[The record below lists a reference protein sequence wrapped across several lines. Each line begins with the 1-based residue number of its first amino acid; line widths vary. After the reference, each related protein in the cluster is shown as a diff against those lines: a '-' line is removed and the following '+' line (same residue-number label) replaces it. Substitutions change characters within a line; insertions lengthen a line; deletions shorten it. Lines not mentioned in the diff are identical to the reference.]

1 MPFFSSTIA
10 KGDLSSPIGVYIL
23 LSFIIITN
31 ILYLLIYHYIPYIL
45 LCPLFLVNNPGW
57 RMHSI
62 SGVADAQYIRG
73 GECTVYPGWRIHSIS
88 GVADAQYIRGGGCTV
103 YPGWRMH
110 SISGWRMHSI
120 SGMANAQYIRRQ
132 LLINDS
138 RLGNF
143 LNDFIYIIR
152 FASTQRPNNHMRV
165 LVVIRRFAIHAP
177 RMCFFPNI

>member
-73 GECTVYPGWRIHSIS
+73 GECTVYPGWRMHSIS
-88 GVADAQYIRGGGCTV
+88 GVADAQYIR
-103 YPGWRMH
+103 
-110 SISGWRMHSI
+110 
-120 SGMANAQYIRRQ
+120 MANAQYIRMANAQ
-132 LLINDS
+132 
-138 RLGNF
+138 
-143 LNDFIYIIR
+143 YIR
-152 FASTQRPNNHMRV
+152 DGECTVYPE
-165 LVVIRRFAIHAP
+165 AITYQ
-177 RMCFFPNI
+177 